1 MSETLSMTLDRLGL
15 NPTPSVLSIRNC
27 AIAARDLEHKLA
39 WYSHEH
45 AKLTEACDDL
55 ASDAMTL
62 AMRLYAESDD
72 TFAPETIEVMKRWR
86 PKVLAKLQGK

>member
-1 MSETLSMTLDRLGL
+1 MSAVTLNEFEQWFIDNYPADCIISKPAWHAPKIYRAATHGL
-15 NPTPSVLSIRNC
+15 NRE
-27 AIAARDLEHKLA
+27 RDQLE
-39 WYSHEH
+39 
-45 AKLTEACDDL
+45 
-55 ASDAMTL
+55 SDAMTL